1 MKRYLII
8 PAWFAIFVVVL
19 GSSCRKEPSA
29 GTETS
34 RPEPNAPAKVDTK
47 PVEPKQ
53 TAKAD
58 PNEVV
63 VTVNGKA
70 IIEGLLQEEINKLT
84 KRIPPEHFEKNEESI
99 RQEILGALIS
109 IQLLEE
115 RAKAANIVA
124 TEEDVLEQIKEVA
137 SRQKLTV
144 EEFKEMLVKRGVD
157 FDDWKEQ
164 MEFERRVRFQKL
176 FDIELADVLKVT
188 ESDANDY
195 YTKSIKRYE
204 VPEHVRA
211 SHILIKPDTSDP
223 NTDPN
228 DAKAKALAR
237 AQGLLKQIKE
247 EGTDFAELAKA
258 HSESPS
264 GEKGGDMGFQPKGAF
279 VESFEKVAF
288 ELKVGQISD
297 IVETPYGYHII
308 KVTDRKEAYTKTF
321 DEVKDQIIKVL
332 MQRKQTEHIPKYV
345 ESLKAKAKIVYPPG
359 KEPTLPA
366 EGP

>member
-1 MKRYLII
+1 MKRHLII

-29 GTETS
+29 ETS

-53 TAKAD
+53 TAVAD

-63 VTVNGKA
+63 VTVDGQA
-70 IIEGLLQEEINKLT
+70 VTEGRLQEEINKLAN
-84 KRIPPEHFEKNEESI
+84 RISPEDFERNKEKI
-99 RQEILGALIS
+99 RQQVLGALIG

-115 RAKAANIVA
+115 KAKAANIVA
-124 TEEDVLEQIKEVA
+124 TEQEVLEQVKEVA

-144 EEFKEMLVKRGVD
+144 EEFKEMLVKDGVD
-157 FDDWKEQ
+157 FDEWKEQ
-164 MEFERRVRFQKL
+164 MEFGRRVRFLKL

-195 YTKSIKRYE
+195 YAKNIKRYE

-228 DAKAKALAR
+228 EAKAKALAR
-237 AQGLLKQIKE
+237 AQDLLKQVKE
-247 EGTDFAELAKA
+247 EGADFAELAKA
-258 HSESPS
+258 NSDSPS
-264 GEKGGDMGFQPKGAF
+264 RENGGDMGFQPKGAF
-279 VESFEKVAF
+279 VGSFDKVAF

-297 IVETPYGYHII
+297 VVETPYGYHII
-308 KVTDRKEAYTKTF
+308 KVADRKEAHTKTF
-321 DEVKDQIIKVL
+321 DEVIDQIIKML
-332 MQRKQTEHIPKYV
+332 RQRKQTEHIPKYI
-345 ESLKAKAKIVYPPG
+345 ESVKASAEIVYPPG
-359 KEPTLPA
+359 KEPTLPKKA
-366 EGP
+366 P

>member
-19 GSSCRKEPSA
+19 GSSCRKEPSV

-47 PVEPKQ
+47 SVEPKQ

-63 VTVNGKA
+63 VTINGQVVT
-70 IIEGLLQEEINKLT
+70 EGRLEEEINKLA
-84 KRIPPEHFEKNEESI
+84 KRIPPEHFEKNKESI
-99 RQEILGALIS
+99 RQQIFEALIA

-115 RAKAANIVA
+115 KIKAANIVA

-144 EEFKEMLVKRGVD
+144 EELKEVLVERGVD

-164 MEFERRVRFQKL
+164 MEFERKVRFQKL
-176 FDIELADVLKVT
+176 FDIVLADVLKVT

-195 YTKSIKRYE
+195 YTKNIKRYE

-211 SHILIKPDTSDP
+211 SHILINPDTSDP

-228 DAKAKALAR
+228 EAKAKALAR
-237 AQGLLKQIKE
+237 VQGLLKQVKE
-247 EGTDFAELAKA
+247 EGADFAELAKA
-258 HSESPS
+258 NSESPS
-264 GEKGGDMGFQPKGAF
+264 KEKGGDMGFQPRGAF
-279 VESFEKVAF
+279 VASFEKVAF

-297 IVETPYGYHII
+297 VVETPYGYHII
-308 KVTDRKEAYTKTF
+308 KVTDRKEAHTKTF
-321 DEVKDQIIKVL
+321 DEVKDQIIKML
-332 MQRKQTEHIPKYV
+332 RQRKQTEYIPKYI
-345 ESLKAKAKIVYPPG
+345 ESLKANAKIVYPPG
-359 KEPTLPA
+359 KEPTLPT